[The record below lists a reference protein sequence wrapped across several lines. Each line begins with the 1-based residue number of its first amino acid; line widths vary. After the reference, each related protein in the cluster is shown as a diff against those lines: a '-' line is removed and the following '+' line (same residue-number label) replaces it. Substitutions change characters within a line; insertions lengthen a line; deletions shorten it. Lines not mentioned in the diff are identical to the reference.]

1 MKFNAWVKRVTPYIW
16 GGLWL
21 IAITLTSIGAV
32 IWSFKWILSLLGVL

>member
-1 MKFNAWVKRVTPYIW
+1 MKFKNWMHRVVPYIW

-32 IWSFKWILSLLGVL
+32 IWSAKWLLSLLGVM

>member
-1 MKFNAWVKRVTPYIW
+1 MKFKAWVNRAVPYIW

-32 IWSFKWILSLLGVL
+32 IWSGKWVLSLLGVL